1 MRAYGW
7 RIAAFV
13 TVAILLWTGLAWA
26 VFPGGEG
33 PSDPSL
39 TQSTDPSKLAAAPT
53 TSLNAVSTAV
63 APVEGSN
70 DSTQHDHQTTAAP
83 ATAAPTVPPTSA
95 PQTTAVAAAPPTSPP
110 TPPVS
115 APVGPVVTGD
125 VSQNN
130 PVVNIGETLTFDPT
144 SNTTMRVTGNL
155 TVLGNLIMHPNPDVT
170 HRIVFENRGEFIV
183 TGSGVLD
190 IHGTPKTA
198 WNRTGSDPSWR
209 GSDELIVAPISPGD
223 YQYHSFS
230 LGSAVPT
237 YQGYAAEV
245 ANLTRNVIIDN
256 PSRVMLHG
264 LDGHAPQ
271 TIKYATISNAGIRDK
286 LGFYAL
292 HFHLNGNA
300 TRGSIV
306 EGVLVRDSHFRAFV
320 PHGSHGITFRDTLAV
335 NVVANGYWWDLRRA
349 EGGAANDSH
358 DIAYVRAGVIGFS
371 SSDPPDQGRQAG
383 FNLGDGSGNMVT
395 DSFVAGLTSGG
406 TSSGF
411 QWPSNAHSVW
421 HAENLVAHNNK
432 GDGFFVWQNDAEPHL
447 ITDIDSYLNAG
458 AGINQGAY
466 ANSYQWIGARLVGN
480 GEGLRLNTRSK
491 PAPRPRQTF
500 QCLIIQDS
508 PVGVVVDFS
517 PNDNGDSTLLRNV
530 VIHGVGKEFD
540 VTQGALAAGQTLEAR
555 VELVDYQAPC

>member
-39 TQSTDPSKLAAAPT
+39 TQPTDPSKLAAAPT

-209 GSDELIVAPISPGD
+209 ASDELIVAPISPGD
-223 YQYHSFS
+223 NQYHPFS
-230 LGSAVPT
+230 LGNAVPT

-245 ANLTRNVIIDN
+245 ANLTRNVVIDN
-256 PSRVMLHG
+256 PSRVMFHE

-271 TIKYATISNAGIRDK
+271 KIRYATISNAGVREK

-300 TRGSIV
+300 TRGSVV
-306 EGVLVRDSHFRAFV
+306 EGVVVRDSQFRAFV

-335 NVVANGYWWDLRRA
+335 NVVSNGYWWDPDRTSNPPDPIHQS
-349 EGGAANDSH
+349 NDIVYDH
-358 DIAYVRAGVIGFS
+358 AGVIGLEVTGN
-371 SSDPPDQGRQAG
+371 GRNAG
-383 FNLGDGSGNMVT
+383 FALGDGAGNVVRN
-395 DSFVAGLTSGG
+395 SFAAAVGG
-406 TSSGF
+406 DQRNSGF
-411 QWPSNAHSVW
+411 FWPSNARSVW
-421 HAENLVAHNNK
+421 TAQDLVSHNNK
-432 GDGFFVWQNDAEPHL
+432 AHGFFVWQNDVAEHL
-447 ITDIDSYLNAG
+447 ISGVDAFLNG
-458 AGINQGAY
+458 QAGINQGSY
-466 ANSYQWIGARLVGN
+466 INSYHWVDVRLVAN
-480 GEGLRLNTRSK
+480 GTGLLLHTFSK
-491 PAPRPRQTF
+491 DAPRQIFECITISDSQIGVLVEASQVADGAPTIFSHVTFERVGQEFAVSEKALNQGQTF
-500 QCLIIQDS
+500 E
-508 PVGVVVDFS
+508 
-517 PNDNGDSTLLRNV
+517 
-530 VIHGVGKEFD
+530 H
-540 VTQGALAAGQTLEAR
+540 R
-555 VELVDYQAPC
+555 VELIDLQSGC